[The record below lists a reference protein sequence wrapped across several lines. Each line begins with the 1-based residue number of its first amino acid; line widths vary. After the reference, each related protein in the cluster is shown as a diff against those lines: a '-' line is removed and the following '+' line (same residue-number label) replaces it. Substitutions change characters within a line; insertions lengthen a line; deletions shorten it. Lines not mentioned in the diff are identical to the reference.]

1 LGRISAAN
9 ASGARDVVDHHRM
22 CPELLVEVHVRALGE
37 KIEVELGQDGGKAIG
52 VLDLDLALAVAGT
65 QAIAPRAV
73 RRAALEQSDVVDAL
87 EAAFV
92 ALLIHDRDPL
102 GVRKE
107 DAHERHVAFDMGAEI
122 AERVGVATF
131 DHGVCLWRER
141 AHSGV
146 SSERV
151 RMRQV
156 PASGTRSQS
165 GRCASS

>member
-1 LGRISAAN
+1 MAAEMTEP
-9 ASGARDVVDHHRM
+9 RR
-22 CPELLVEVHVRALGE
+22 PILKERFF
-37 KIEVELGQDGGKAIG
+37 
-52 VLDLDLALAVAGT
+52 LDLDLALAVAGT

-122 AERVGVATF
+122 AERVGLQIGRA
-131 DHGVCLWRER
+131 LRE
-141 AHSGV
+141 HYELPKETPHQLLTLLMQLN
-146 SSERV
+146 SEED
-151 RMRQV
+151 
-156 PASGTRSQS
+156 
-165 GRCASS
+165 